1 MKLVVRAILAFSIF
15 ATLSVFYLVGI
26 SRFPDYENY
35 LRLAK
40 GIGFLV
46 SEHDYLFEWLSRFI
60 LGFSGISDTNKV
72 ELLAVLNQIVCVVFF
87 VWIGL
92 KSRSDRVYGALFVF
106 CLFGFLFMT
115 TTLRASS
122 AYLCIS
128 AFFLRGA
135 RFDFPGVGLLVF
147 SMAWHDSAVPVV
159 FICFVA
165 QGLSYC
171 TFRYRIR
178 EQVLS
183 WILRCIVI
191 GSGAIV
197 LSTKLL
203 HPLFSN
209 LMSRLDLGVRAA
221 YLGDGAYSLSKL
233 LFVLFGI
240 FICFNFV
247 SDTRQSLS
255 SRLFISLM
263 SMVVGLSHMLSG
275 VVSVRF
281 AIYIFLVILPLRG
294 IFVFEFERK
303 LEVRILALMISPLVF
318 YLSTLYVFSNTL

>member
-1 MKLVVRAILAFSIF
+1 MTLWTPCLVFISYDDFYINAVSMKLVVRAILAFSIF
-15 ATLSVFYLVGI
+15 ATLSVFYLVG
-26 SRFPDYENY
+26 SSSFPDYENY

-60 LGFSGISDTNKV
+60 LGLSGISDTNKV

-122 AYLCIS
+122 AYLSIS

-171 TFRYRIR
+171 AFRYRRTGFILDS
-178 EQVLS
+178 QVYCNWLGCNCFVDEAVAPLIFS
-183 WILRCIVI
+183 
-191 GSGAIV
+191 SG
-197 LSTKLL
+197 
-203 HPLFSN
+203 
-209 LMSRLDLGVRAA
+209 
-221 YLGDGAYSLSKL
+221 
-233 LFVLFGI
+233 
-240 FICFNFV
+240 
-247 SDTRQSLS
+247 
-255 SRLFISLM
+255 
-263 SMVVGLSHMLSG
+263 
-275 VVSVRF
+275 
-281 AIYIFLVILPLRG
+281 
-294 IFVFEFERK
+294 
-303 LEVRILALMISPLVF
+303 
-318 YLSTLYVFSNTL
+318 